1 MQPAHVLMI
10 AATIL
15 TLSSTSAFSD
25 TTINFDPF
33 LMREC
38 PQADGS
44 ALYTNKDLPG
54 CKLMTLKELSVVPS
68 LDDMPTY
75 RPTVATAPH
84 YDIPPYPDRNQT
96 GMTGGGQ
103 TVPDW
108 AKDWHASIAS
118 SGSVQAEV
126 CSMYGEWLHLNQKT
140 RGGFFYGTDPSY
152 GGDLSG
158 RNQRGRELFVLR
170 QRAISSHY
178 RECLGQDLCRSAVR
192 NESVQGERPRG
203 ARLSEGLGTPHF
215 L

>member
-1 MQPAHVLMI
+1 MQPTYVLMI
-10 AATIL
+10 AATIF
-15 TLSSTSAFSD
+15 TLSSTAAFSD
-25 TTINFDPF
+25 TTVASDPY

-38 PQADGS
+38 PQADGT

-54 CKLMTLKELSVVPS
+54 CKLMTLKELSIVPS

-75 RPTVATAPH
+75 RPTVAAAPH
-84 YDIPPYPDRNQT
+84 YEIPPYQDRNQAGLT
-96 GMTGGGQ
+96 GRAQ

-126 CSMYGEWLHLNQKT
+126 CSMYGEWLHLVQKT

-158 RNQRGRELFVLR
+158 RNQRGASYSFYDQARYMTLAKLFGPGFVP
-170 QRAISSHY
+170 IG
-178 RECLGQDLCRSAVR
+178 C
-192 NESVQGERPRG
+192 P
-203 ARLSEGLGTPHF
+203 
-215 L
+215 

>member
-1 MQPAHVLMI
+1 MQPVHMLVI

-15 TLSSTSAFSD
+15 TLSSTSAFAE
-25 TTINFDPF
+25 TTIAFDPL

-38 PQADGS
+38 PQADGNT
-44 ALYTNKDLPG
+44 LYTNKDLSG

-75 RPTVATAPH
+75 RPSLATAPR
-84 YDIPPYPDRNQT
+84 YDIPPYIDRSQPT
-96 GMTGGGQ
+96 ITGGGQ

-126 CSMYGEWLHLNQKT
+126 CSNYGEWLHLNEKT

-158 RNQRGRELFVLR
+158 KNQRGASYSFIDNTRYATLSSIFGRGFVP
-170 QRAISSHY
+170 IG
-178 RECLGQDLCRSAVR
+178 C
-192 NESVQGERPRG
+192 P
-203 ARLSEGLGTPHF
+203 
-215 L
+215 

>member
-1 MQPAHVLMI
+1 MMQALSIPPSQGRCAMQPTYVLLI

-15 TLSSTSAFSD
+15 TLSATSAFAD
-25 TTINFDPF
+25 TTIAFDPL

-75 RPTVATAPH
+75 RPTVATTPH

-103 TVPDW
+103 NVTDS
-108 AKDWHASIAS
+108 AKDWHASIDSTGS
-118 SGSVQAEV
+118 SQ
-126 CSMYGEWLHLNQKT
+126 LT
-140 RGGFFYGTDPSY
+140 
-152 GGDLSG
+152 
-158 RNQRGRELFVLR
+158 
-170 QRAISSHY
+170 
-178 RECLGQDLCRSAVR
+178 LGYM
-192 NESVQGERPRG
+192 
-203 ARLSEGLGTPHF
+203 
-215 L
+215 

>member
-1 MQPAHVLMI
+1 MQPAHMLVI

-25 TTINFDPF
+25 TTIKFDPF

-68 LDDMPTY
+68 LDNMPTY
-75 RPTVATAPH
+75 HPTVATAPH
-84 YDIPPYPDRNQT
+84 YDIPPYADRNQT

-126 CSMYGEWLHLNQKT
+126 CSLYGEWLHLNQKT
-140 RGGFFYGTDPSY
+140 RGGMFFGSDPSY

-158 RNQRGRELFVLR
+158 GNQRGASYSFYDNTRYVALARIF
-170 QRAISSHY
+170 
-178 RECLGQDLCRSAVR
+178 
-192 NESVQGERPRG
+192 RPG
-203 ARLSEGLGTPHF
+203 FIPVGCP
-215 L
+215 